1 MDIKYFKVATLF
13 AFAIFV
19 FNIFFGRYVDVILN
33 ITHTPVLVLL
43 ILSLVVIWGSY
54 FILKKK

>member
-13 AFAIFV
+13 AFAISA
-19 FNIFFGRYVDVILN
+19 FNMFFGRYVD
-33 ITHTPVLVLL
+33 TGLVLL